1 MEKHTRKYTRQH
13 SFIIKNVL
21 AQSINSLFI
30 YIIIYI
36 INPSNPLGP
45 YGLAEKAIS
54 LAVVSNL
61 STLFFQVV
69 RPQSLWQ
76 DMKKLKFWQKEEIEK
91 VNKFQIQLNKEY

>member
-1 MEKHTRKYTRQH
+1 MEKHSTKVTRQN
-13 SFIIKNVL
+13 SYIIKNVL

-61 STLFFQVV
+61 TTIFFQVV
-69 RPQSLWQ
+69 RPENLWQ
-76 DMKKLKFWQKEEIEK
+76 NIKKFDYGNKSK
-91 VNKFQIQLNKEY
+91 VK